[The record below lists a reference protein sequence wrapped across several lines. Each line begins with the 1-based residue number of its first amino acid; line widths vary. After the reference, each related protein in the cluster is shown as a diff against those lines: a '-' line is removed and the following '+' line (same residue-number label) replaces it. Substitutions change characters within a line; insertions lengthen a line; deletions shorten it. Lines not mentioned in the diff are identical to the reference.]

1 MKMTMLAALVL
12 VGGVAHADH
21 AKPQVVIAE
30 AADAAL
36 SSDEQSFVAKLDGQ
50 NRKAFMAFSA
60 DQRKAAMIAA
70 EQGAQADEA
79 VQHLVTAQALK
90 SAVVDAAEAAVEEAT
105 K

>member
-12 VGGVAHADH
+12 VSGVANADH
-21 AKPQVVIAE
+21 VKPQVVITE
-30 AADAAL
+30 AADVAL
-36 SSDEQSFVAKLDGQ
+36 SSDEQAFVAKLDAH

-60 DQRKAAMIAA
+60 EQKKAAMIAVA
-70 EQGAQADEA
+70 QGAQADEA

-90 SAVVDAAEAAVEEAT
+90 TAVVDATEVTAEEST